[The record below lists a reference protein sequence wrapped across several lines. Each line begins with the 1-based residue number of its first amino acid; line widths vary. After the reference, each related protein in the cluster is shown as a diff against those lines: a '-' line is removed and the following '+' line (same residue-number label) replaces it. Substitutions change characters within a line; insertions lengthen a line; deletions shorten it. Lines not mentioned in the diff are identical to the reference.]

1 MIEQDGLLAHCLLV
15 LLLVHLLEDHWLIS
29 LEEQG
34 HFSWMQFH
42 LQLEHCFGFPF
53 ILCFCLLFFNSF
65 YHAFA
70 KAYVLKKFQCH
81 CPERTYYDNWASSC
95 WYRNWHFFCYR
106 ATLHIWGC
114 YLSHFI
120 RPLRVCMVFQELI
133 WWCLFFCQISP
144 TEIRGALGSIN
155 QLFICIGILLA
166 LVAGLPLAGNPIWY
180 VLYAFFSGCVC
191 DCYA

>member
-53 ILCFCLLFFNSF
+53 ILCFWLFFLIFF

-70 KAYVLKKFQCH
+70 KAYVLKKFQCY

-106 ATLHIWGC
+106 ATLHI
-114 YLSHFI
+114 
-120 RPLRVCMVFQELI
+120 
-133 WWCLFFCQISP
+133 
-144 TEIRGALGSIN
+144 
-155 QLFICIGILLA
+155 
-166 LVAGLPLAGNPIWY
+166 
-180 VLYAFFSGCVC
+180 
-191 DCYA
+191 